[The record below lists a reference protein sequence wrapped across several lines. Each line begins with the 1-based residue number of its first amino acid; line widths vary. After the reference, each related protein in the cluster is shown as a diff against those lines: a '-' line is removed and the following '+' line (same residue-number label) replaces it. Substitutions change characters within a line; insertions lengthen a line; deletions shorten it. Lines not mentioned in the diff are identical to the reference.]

1 MKLGKLLLTVCA
13 LCVLSGCG
21 YDDEELWN
29 KVNDHETRISALEKW
44 QTQTNNNISAL
55 EVLIN
60 TNEYIT
66 SVEPAME
73 DGVEVGYTITFSSR
87 EPITLYHG
95 KNGAQ
100 GAAGVTPVIS
110 LTKLD
115 DGDWYWTVNGSLMK
129 DDKGNPIRA
138 NGHDG
143 KDGQD
148 GEDGQDGSDGWSG
161 SDGADGKP
169 GAPGTSAPTPQILL
183 GSNLPEGAVIG
194 DKSEVDSTAFYLSVD
209 GGKTWYRISGEKG
222 ETGQA
227 GQTGPAGGAGISVTI
242 HEEEGYVTFT
252 VEGGSSF
259 DVPLVSDSAEGFKI
273 GIDEGNGTLSITSAG
288 ETIALKFPAG
298 ISEEDITNLTAE
310 VIGESDNS
318 DIATRSSD
326 FPVSATIVN
335 TGESFLNAKLQIS
348 YTDEIQTGDI
358 YVIRATLALND
369 GSTLVTARAIT
380 LTAPPKI
387 GDIYYSDGSYSTE
400 LIDGKTPIG
409 IIFYLTAKD
418 EDKRL
423 EGTAEAEALGRIPTG
438 LVMAL
443 KNATWAENEYRDNT
457 TLLEDKDGIKG
468 TKDDRYTWEDFPV
481 KKSST
486 NFCWYSFAAV
496 KGVLPIGKPGWIE
509 TNYDEET
516 PNLVFDDNALTSC
529 YYDFSGLDNCR
540 KIKNEGRFG
549 DLTNYPAFY
558 AASIYDG
565 QRPENST
572 EWFIPS
578 TGQWVEIIRG
588 LGGVTIEKELANF
601 KVLKKYH
608 ISISTSDNPDAFTK
622 GKVLDSINSYLK
634 KVEPGSYTP
643 FDDNKQLFWTSTEST
658 AYNSEEDAVMVNIM
672 EENKIYISS
681 KDKNNYNS
689 NGGSENNPIRVRC
702 ILAF

>member
-60 TNEYIT
+60 TNDYIT

-222 ETGQA
+222 DTGDPGA
-227 GQTGPAGGAGISVTI
+227 TGADNQGIEVTI
-242 HEEEGYVTFT
+242 NDKYVTFT
-252 VEGGSSF
+252 LESGEEFNVPYYDEDAEEGLAAGFMIYDKDDETTLENNDAIEIEIINPDQYKVEQLYF
-259 DVPLVSDSAEGFKI
+259 KYPEG
-273 GIDEGNGTLSITSAG
+273 
-288 ETIALKFPAG
+288 LKK
-298 ISEEDITNLTAE
+298 EDISGVIAE
-310 VIGESDNS
+310 VIG
-318 DIATRSSD
+318 
-326 FPVSATIVN
+326 
-335 TGESFLNAKLQIS
+335 
-348 YTDEIQTGDI
+348 QTGDNLSNDPDKNFATRANTDDDKKI
-358 YVIRATLALND
+358 GVFVETNDQLGYYMYIKHQGMSTGDTYMIRATLIKND
-369 GSTLVTARAIT
+369 GSTLVTARAVRFMT
-380 LTAPPKI
+380 YMKV
-387 GDIYYSDGSYSTE
+387 GDILYSDGSFSTKR
-400 LIDGKTPIG
+400 DDSKTPIG
-409 IIFYLTAKD
+409 IIFYLGEDRIGQAEKEVLAQKGVTKPRGLAIALSDATIKGNILYHNASGVTGHDVEVDNRFLWCLGNENSKD
-418 EDKRL
+418 EMVSD
-423 EGTAEAEALGRIPTG
+423 ETG
-438 LVMAL
+438 LT
-443 KNATWAENEYRDNT
+443 NCSDGDATTCY
-457 TLLEDKDGIKG
+457 KDI
-468 TKDDRYTWEDFPV
+468 
-481 KKSST
+481 
-486 NFCWYSFAAV
+486 
-496 KGVLPIGKPGWIE
+496 
-509 TNYDEET
+509 
-516 PNLVFDDNALTSC
+516 
-529 YYDFSGLDNCR
+529 SGLANCNY
-540 KIKNEGRFG
+540 IWNGSG
-549 DLTNYPAFY
+549 AYTDLEKYPAFN
-558 AASIYDG
+558 AA
-565 QRPENST
+565 
-572 EWFIPS
+572 
-578 TGQWVEIIRG
+578 
-588 LGGVTIEKELANF
+588 
-601 KVLKKYH
+601 KKYA
-608 ISISTSDNPDAFTK
+608 DAHNDEIDFATT
-622 GKVLDSINSYLK
+622 G
-634 KVEPGSYTP
+634 
-643 FDDNKQLFWTSTEST
+643 
-658 AYNSEEDAVMVNIM
+658 
-672 EENKIYISS
+672 
-681 KDKNNYNS
+681 
-689 NGGSENNPIRVRC
+689 
-702 ILAF
+702 